1 VKLSLDKTLQ
11 QYFPTRENLFDQ
23 IMQLRGQVYRA
34 LEGRRTQRIE
44 LGGKGYFLKQHFG
57 IGWKEILKNLL
68 QLRLPVYSAKN
79 EWLALQRLNKLGVA
93 TLQVAG
99 YGQRGKNPARTQ
111 SFILT
116 SELTDVVSLEDFC
129 RDWKNTPATFG
140 QKQKLLLAVAR
151 IARQL
156 HSNGINHRD
165 FYICHFLLNAQTLA
179 SANPQL
185 FLIDLHR
192 AQIRPQTPMRW
203 IIKDLAGLY
212 FSSKDI
218 GLTSRDLLRFIRE
231 YRKQPWQEVLARES
245 HFWQKVMQRGDRTY
259 QQHA

>member
-1 VKLSLDKTLQ
+1 MKLSLDKTLQ
-11 QYFPTRENLFDQ
+11 QYFAAEDLFAQ
-23 IMQLRGQVYRA
+23 IMAMRGKVYRA

-44 LGGKGYFLKQHFG
+44 LGGTGYFLKQHFG
-57 IGWKEILKNLL
+57 VGWKEIFKNLL

-79 EWLALQRLNKLGVA
+79 EWQALQRLDKLGVA

-99 YGQRGKNPARTQ
+99 FGYRGINPARMQ
-111 SFILT
+111 SFVLT
-116 SELTDVVSLEDFC
+116 TELTDVVSLEDYC
-129 RDWKNTPATFG
+129 RDWQHTPPDFAV
-140 QKQKLLLAVAR
+140 KQALIKAVAA

-156 HSNGINHRD
+156 HANGINHRD
-165 FYICHFLLNAQTLA
+165 FYICHFLLNTQTLA
-179 SANPQL
+179 LLKPQL

-192 AQIRPQTPMRW
+192 AQIRSQTPARW

-231 YRKQPWQEVLARES
+231 YRKQPWRAVMAGEP
-245 HFWQKVMQRGDRTY
+245 HFWQKVMQRGERTY
-259 QQHA
+259 RQHD